1 VYALALLRFRPPRPW
16 CEALVGEVQRQM
28 GAFGAQELSNLV
40 WALAVLGLRP
50 GRAWMRDFQ
59 SQVRR
64 AVNVDVRADEQFV
77 LRCFDIDTD
86 GTAVQQACCELPPTW
101 GFGLSML
108 ATMPLHPRTHNLAC
122 RFSPTVMPVSHQPWC
137 PAGAE

>member
-1 VYALALLRFRPPRPW
+1 MHLDNWSHAVHSPPSLSNMRTNLSCRHCCCSYCAPALASSAYALALLRFRPPRAW

-59 SQVRR
+59 SQVRHTR
-64 AVNVDVRADEQFV
+64 AHMCCWKLA
-77 LRCFDIDTD
+77 LLCIYTD
-86 GTAVQQACCELPPTW
+86 N
-101 GFGLSML
+101 
-108 ATMPLHPRTHNLAC
+108 R
-122 RFSPTVMPVSHQPWC
+122 
-137 PAGAE
+137 